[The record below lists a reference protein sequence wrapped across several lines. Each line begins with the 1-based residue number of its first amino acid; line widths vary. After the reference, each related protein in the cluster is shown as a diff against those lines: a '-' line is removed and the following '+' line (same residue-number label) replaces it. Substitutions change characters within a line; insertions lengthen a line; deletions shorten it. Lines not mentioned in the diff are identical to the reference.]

1 MSTLKTNN
9 LQHLDSGSANIEL
22 SIGGG
27 VIHSGISTFQ
37 SGVRVT
43 DGVQVGTGA
52 TINGTTNTITALT
65 NGSEVV
71 RITSSGSIGIGTT
84 NPSSTGNNYGSLDIS
99 GSSGGEIFLSDDGT
113 AKGNLFNYS
122 ADTNLV
128 GLAAVNASG
137 QLLFS
142 TGGYNERLR
151 ITSDGKV
158 GIGTTDPQTN
168 LELFTDDDTDN
179 SSDTGTNNQNSI
191 LRLFNKN
198 GTDNTAVNNYVG
210 IRFDVANGAT
220 SSAWLDYVRTGNN
233 QGAFLFKARNTA
245 SSFPELMRIN
255 SDGNIGIGTDT
266 ATNRARLDLRQA
278 SGHPA
283 FNIGFPDGSFY
294 RNLGAV
300 GPYDSDG
307 ATPTNNKKYLH
318 VRLRTVWNDE
328 SMTLFRVTGYF
339 SYSSYAES
347 YVGMYRYNN
356 NGYRTNPYGPI
367 ISNQGN
373 KAVIHSIYNTT
384 ADPGYLVIVCDWST
398 HYAGLMIEHI
408 GAGGQYANRMQ
419 QDLEIIDTKRST
431 VTTAQW

>member
-1 MSTLKTNN
+1 MSNILANN
-9 LQHLDSGSANIEL
+9 INPRNGTSIDVGGALQVGSATTIHTTGIDLGSGNIQSHNINSTGIITAISASFSGNV
-22 SIGGG
+22 SIGGTLSYEDVTDIDSVG
-27 VIHSGISTFQ
+27 IITAQSGIH
-37 SGVRVT
+37 VT
-43 DGVQVGTGA
+43 GGNV
-52 TINGTTNTITALT
+52 
-65 NGSEVV
+65 
-71 RITSSGSIGIGTT
+71 GIGTI
-84 NPSSTGNNYGSLDIS
+84 NPNRKLVISQANSTAYSETDFDQDYHALKLNNFTDSKAVGMQFLIGSNGEAAITATETSDGETDLIF
-99 GSSGGEIFLSDDGT
+99 GTRSGGLR
-113 AKGNLFNYS
+113 A
-122 ADTNLV
+122 
-128 GLAAVNASG
+128 
-137 QLLFS
+137 
-142 TGGYNERLR
+142 ERLR
-151 ITSDGKV
+151 I
-158 GIGTTDPQTN
+158 N
-168 LELFTDDDTDN
+168 
-179 SSDTGTNNQNSI
+179 
-191 LRLFNKN
+191 
-198 GTDNTAVNNYVG
+198 
-210 IRFDVANGAT
+210 AN
-220 SSAWLDYVRTGNN
+220 
-233 QGAFLFKARNTA
+233 
-245 SSFPELMRIN
+245 
-255 SDGNIGIGTDT
+255 GNIGIGTDT

-328 SMTLFRVTGYF
+328 SMTMFRVTGYF